1 MKYDSCYGGG
11 GQGVSFYQMQG
22 NSWKNHRLT
31 GFFLKV
37 GFFLGD

>member
-1 MKYDSCYGGG
+1 MTVVGGGG

-31 GFFLKV
+31 GFF
-37 GFFLGD
+37 